1 MKYIKFTVI
10 ALCLIVL
17 IPPAVS
23 AKQLYKW
30 VDKNGVVHVTDNPD
44 SIPSEYRSS
53 AVKSKPK
60 SRSGA
65 TIEKIEKGFKNVF
78 DEASRLIKENIKK
91 VVAGA
96 LVIIGLIALVYLLRS
111 YLKFKEQKER
121 ERGLRA
127 LEILNIDGM
136 SRTEFENYV
145 IRLLTHRGF
154 KVETTGEKIAL
165 GVTLIA
171 KKDEHKY
178 AVQIERQTGSVS
190 RLAVSD
196 IDREKHR
203 YGCDK
208 VMLIT
213 NSHFSEDAIELAK
226 STGCE
231 LVDRDALAKWVLDF
245 QRSNVESS

>member
-17 IPPAVS
+17 MPPTVS

-30 VDKNGVVHVTDNPD
+30 VDKNGVVHVTDNPE

-60 SRSGA
+60 SGSGA
-65 TIEKIEKGFKNVF
+65 TIEKIEKGFKNAFEGV
-78 DEASRLIKENIKK
+78 SRQAKEHIRKIIT
-91 VVAGA
+91 GA
-96 LVIIGLIALVYLLRS
+96 LVIIGLIALAFILRG
-111 YLKFKEQKER
+111 YLKLKEQKER

-127 LEILNIDGM
+127 LEILNIDSI

-154 KVETTGEKIAL
+154 KVETTDATLDL
-165 GVTLIA
+165 GINMIA
-171 KKDEHKY
+171 KKNDHKY

-196 IDREKHR
+196 VDREKHR

-208 VMLIT
+208 VILIT
-213 NSHFSEDAIELAK
+213 NSYFSEDAIELAK

-231 LVDRDALAKWVLDF
+231 LVNRDILAEWILDF
-245 QRSNVESS
+245 QTRGSNAG

>member
-17 IPPAVS
+17 IPPIVS

-30 VDKNGVVHVTDNPD
+30 VDKDGVVHVTDNPE

-60 SRSGA
+60 SGSGA
-65 TIEKIEKGFKNVF
+65 TTEKIEKGFKNAFEGVSSL
-78 DEASRLIKENIKK
+78 AKENIRKIIT
-91 VVAGA
+91 GA
-96 LVIIGLIALVYLLRS
+96 LVIIGLIALIYLFRS

-127 LEILNIDGM
+127 LEILNIDSI

-154 KVETTGEKIAL
+154 KVETTDAAL
-165 GVTLIA
+165 NLGINMIA
-171 KKDEHKY
+171 KKHDHKY
-178 AVQIERQTGSVS
+178 AVQIERQTGLVS

-213 NSHFSEDAIELAK
+213 NSNFSEDAIELAK

-231 LVDRDALAKWVLDF
+231 LVDRDILAEWILDF
-245 QRSNVESS
+245 QTRGDNSG

>member
-17 IPPAVS
+17 MPPTVS

-30 VDKNGVVHVTDNPD
+30 VDKNGVVHVTDNPE

-60 SRSGA
+60 SGSGA
-65 TIEKIEKGFKNVF
+65 TIEKIEKGFKNAFEGV
-78 DEASRLIKENIKK
+78 SRQAKEHIRKIIT
-91 VVAGA
+91 GA
-96 LVIIGLIALVYLLRS
+96 LVIIGLIALVYLFRS

-127 LEILNIDGM
+127 LEILNIDGI
-136 SRTEFENYV
+136 SRTEFENYI

-154 KVETTGEKIAL
+154 KVETTNATLDL
-165 GVTLIA
+165 GINMIA
-171 KKDEHKY
+171 KKNDHKY
-178 AVQIERQTGSVS
+178 AVQINRQTGSVS
-190 RLAVSD
+190 RLLVSD

-208 VMLIT
+208 AMLIT
-213 NSHFSEDAIELAK
+213 NSYFSEDVIELAK

-231 LVDRDALAKWVLDF
+231 LVDRDTLGKWILDF
-245 QRSNVESS
+245 QRSNVETS

>member
-30 VDKNGVVHVTDNPD
+30 VDKDGIVHVTDNPEA
-44 SIPSEYRSS
+44 IPSEYRSS

-60 SRSGA
+60 SGSGA

-78 DEASRLIKENIKK
+78 DEVLRLVKENIKK
-91 VVAGA
+91 VGAGT

-111 YLKFKEQKER
+111 YLKFKEQKGR

-127 LEILNIDGM
+127 LEILNIDSI

-165 GVTLIA
+165 GVALIA
-171 KKDEHKY
+171 KKNEHKY
-178 AVQIERQTGSVS
+178 AVQIERQTGPVP

-196 IDREKHR
+196 VDREKHR

-208 VMLIT
+208 VMIIT
-213 NSHFSEDAIELAK
+213 NSYFSEDAIELAR

-231 LVDRDALAKWVLDF
+231 LIDRDTLGKWILDF

>member
-17 IPPAVS
+17 IPPTVS

-30 VDKNGVVHVTDNPD
+30 VDKDGVVHVTDNPE
-44 SIPSEYRSS
+44 SIPSEYRRS

-60 SRSGA
+60 SGSGA
-65 TIEKIEKGFKNVF
+65 TIEKIESGFKNVF
-78 DEASRLIKENIKK
+78 DEASRLVKENIKR

-96 LVIIGLIALVYLLRS
+96 LVIIGLIVLVYLFRS

-121 ERGLRA
+121 ERGHRA
-127 LEILNIDGM
+127 LDILNIDGI

-171 KKDEHKY
+171 KKHDHKY
-178 AVQIERQTGSVS
+178 AVQIERQTGAVS

-196 IDREKHR
+196 VDREKHR

-208 VMLIT
+208 VILIT
-213 NSHFSEDAIELAK
+213 NSHFSEDAIELARSK
-226 STGCE
+226 GCE
-231 LVDRDALAKWVLDF
+231 LVDRYTLGKWILEF